1 MEMLDK
7 FIIRICEAIDNFF
20 EGLANTLTKVT
31 MKGKKKNG
39 RTKNTD

>member
-1 MEMLDK
+1 MEMLDR
-7 FIIRICEAIDNFF
+7 FILRICDALDRFF

-39 RTKNTD
+39 RTKNTN

>member
-20 EGLANTLTKVT
+20 EGLDGGNTKVT
-31 MKGKKKNG
+31 TKEKKKNG
-39 RTKNTD
+39 RTKNTN

>member
-20 EGLANTLTKVT
+20 ERLAGGITKVT
-31 MKGKKKNG
+31 TKGKKKNG
-39 RTKNTD
+39 RTKNTN